1 MLKRI
6 VVLISGGGTNL
17 QAIIDACESH
27 SIPGEVVGV
36 ISNQSKAYGLERALN
51 HNISNFYFGKKNF
64 PDKEVRNSEMITCI
78 QSLKPDLIVLAG
90 YLAILEPSF
99 IQAFEHKIINVHP
112 SLIPKYAG
120 KGYYG
125 MRVHEAV
132 VENKEAYSG
141 ATVHYVDELIDTGQI
156 IIQESVKLQSDETPE
171 SLQRKVLKIEHD
183 ILVRS
188 INKYLQSEI

>member
-1 MLKRI
+1 MLTRI

-17 QAIIDACESH
+17 QAIIDGCKNQ

-36 ISNQSKAYGLERALN
+36 ISNQSKAFGLERAQT
-51 HNISNFYFGKKNF
+51 HGISNFYFGKKNF
-64 PDKEVRNSEMITCI
+64 PDKIARNTELIACI

-99 IQAFEHKIINVHP
+99 IQAFEHKIINIHP

-125 MRVHEAV
+125 MKVHKAV
-132 VENKEAYSG
+132 IENKEVYSG
-141 ATVHYVDELIDTGQI
+141 ATVHFVDELIDTGQI
-156 IIQESVKLQSDETPE
+156 IIQESVKLQPDETPE
-171 SLQRKVLKIEHD
+171 SLQKRVLKIEHD

-188 INKYLQSEI
+188 INKYLEGEI